1 MKETYKIKFTDFP
14 IDIDLNYEKEIWKD
28 TEPIVLKNYMGKYP
42 EHFPNVSVKLRY
54 NYNYIYVFFKVT
66 DKNIRSVAVNNFD
79 PVFED
84 SCVEFFF
91 APDKENADTYF
102 NLEVNC
108 SGKVLF
114 GYRLNKLQKST
125 RISADEIEQLNVL
138 ATFQDKQILEE
149 IKETTEWAVQYKIPF
164 TLIEKYL
171 GKKIRDNL
179 KEWRCNFYKCADMSS
194 TPHWLTWN
202 KVDYREPNF
211 HLPEYFGSL
220 LF

>member
-1 MKETYKIKFTDFP
+1 MNETYNIKFTEYP
-14 IDIDLNYEKEIWKD
+14 ISIDLNCEKEVWKN

-42 EHFPNVSVKLRY
+42 EHFPNVVVKLRY
-54 NYNYIYVFFKVT
+54 DDNFLYVLFQVI
-66 DKNIRSVAVNNFD
+66 DKNVRSVAVNNHD

-91 APDKENADTYF
+91 APDKENTDTYF

-114 GYRLNKLQKST
+114 GYRLNKSHKSI
-125 RISADEIEQLNVL
+125 RVSEDDIKQLNVL
-138 ATFQDKQILEE
+138 ATFQDKIISEE
-149 IKETTEWAVQYKIPF
+149 IKEKTDWTVQYKIPF

-171 GKKIRDNL
+171 GKKVNNNL
-179 KEWRCNFYKCADMSS
+179 KEWRGNFYKCADMSS

-202 KVDYREPNF
+202 KVEYSEPNF
-211 HLPEYFGSL
+211 HLPEYFGRL

>member
-1 MKETYKIKFTDFP
+1 MNEIYNVKFTEYP
-14 IDIDLNYEKEIWKD
+14 IDIDLNCEKEVWKD

-42 EHFPNVSVKLRY
+42 EHFPNVYVKLRY
-54 NYNYIYVFFKVT
+54 DYNFIYVLFKVT
-66 DKNIRSVAVNNFD
+66 DKNIRSVAVNHFD

-91 APDKENADTYF
+91 APDKENNDSYF

-114 GYRLNKLQKST
+114 GYRLNKLHKST
-125 RISADEIEQLNVL
+125 RISTDEIKQLNVS
-138 ATFQDKQILEE
+138 ATFKDKLIDEE

-171 GKKIRDNL
+171 GKKIGNNL
-179 KEWRCNFYKCADMSS
+179 KEWRGNFYKCADMSS

-202 KVDYREPNF
+202 KVEYSEPNF
-211 HLPEYFGSL
+211 HLPEYFGRL